1 MSMSFEFL
9 KEEYLESLEDVNKL
23 KSDFLYNPINFE
35 LLNYN
40 NYICKDIS
48 NFFKSKEK
56 CFILSGFIGSGK
68 SLILEHL
75 KKYIKPDVIVFKYN
89 FPEKFHLDDI
99 LLSFFDDIKYF
110 SKKGLIK
117 LQKNEIKSFVEKFNY
132 YFRSIKYP
140 IVVIL
145 DSCENAALDEKNF
158 EKTLDF
164 FVHLLSEKNQNIKII
179 FSTRNFNS
187 INLKNYGLN
196 YNSSIIKPFNID
208 SFNNYFRNK
217 KLSIFSLQKYDVF
230 NITRGHYFYFSKL
243 LSLSKILNKDFF
255 KLIEEFK
262 NQKDFL
268 LDFITSEYIK
278 LLSPDELK
286 FLYIMASIRYNF
298 TKNSFIK
305 LQFTNSDI
313 IEKLLNYE
321 ILNEDNNNI
330 YLKSY
335 FKLKILNKIESSKK
349 KEINDSII
357 KFYSN
362 QLELKPTE
370 RDIKISRATARSE
383 IEYHKGLLKESN
395 DLIEKRDSSIASN
408 YNSALNTKK
417 NIDMAY
423 WTYSKTVLSSWNKEN
438 KNSISDISIG
448 DKIKKQI
455 KEDKPEKVI
464 YINSLDNSNDVMP
477 FDENVLKLDDIVL
490 TEEEKELLRSKE
502 IKIGNEKKSISEVPA
517 KDENKNILSK
527 NNIEKL
533 LKFKEEF
540 IDTRDTTNKKN
551 DKNNQDNGKKIIEK
565 SLTYEEY
572 LNLAYK
578 FEKQYEYEDSLSVY
592 NLIIKNNI
600 ADNYIKK
607 SFVFTKIGK
616 IYEILN
622 DFERALYHL
631 NLAYEIY
638 LKNNDVK
645 KSLYI
650 LIEIGKIYKNTYR
663 TKEAKNIYIKI
674 LKTRNIPQNIT
685 IRVVL
690 DYYDIE
696 SDLDINKSLLEE
708 VNKSLKIENLS
719 ESNLVKEFYF
729 KYGLIL
735 DDLEKYDLA
744 LQMYLKSI
752 EYKEKDNKLFEFLS
766 AAYSNIAQI
775 YKIKRDEEKAIK
787 YFKLALKNDLEEK
800 NYDGA
805 YLSFSELA
813 KLYRKIDIK
822 IALNYYQKA
831 YEVANKIGNDFY
843 LIQTFIEIGD
853 IYYFKKNDQKAIAIY
868 LKAKKLMKKE
878 PENKD
883 LIENIDIRLND
894 LKVRLGK
901 VEYNRLVNNFGS

>member
-9 KEEYLESLEDVNKL
+9 KEEYLESLEDLNKL

-140 IVVIL
+140 IVIIL

-196 YNSSIIKPFNID
+196 YHSSIIKPFDID
-208 SFNNYFRNK
+208 YFNHYFRNK

-243 LSLSKILNKDFF
+243 FSLSKTLNKDFF

-278 LLSPDELK
+278 LLSLDELK
-286 FLYIMASIRYNF
+286 FLYLVASIRYNF
-298 TKNSFIK
+298 TKKIYIK
-305 LQFTNSDI
+305 LQFANSDL
-313 IEKLLNYE
+313 IEKLLKYE

-335 FKLKILNKIESSKK
+335 FKLKLLNKIEAQNK
-349 KEINDSII
+349 KEISDILI

-362 QLELKPTE
+362 QLELKPAE

-383 IEYHKGLLKESN
+383 IEYHKILLKECN
-395 DLIEKRDSSIASN
+395 ELIEKNTSSIVPN
-408 YNSALNTKK
+408 DNSALNTKK

-438 KNSISDISIG
+438 KGSISDISIE

-455 KEDKPEKVI
+455 KKDKPETII
-464 YINSLDNSNDVMP
+464 YVNSIDNSNDVKP
-477 FDENVLKLDDIVL
+477 LDENALTLDDIVL
-490 TEEEKELLRSKE
+490 TEEEKELLKSKE
-502 IKIGNEKKSISEVPA
+502 INIRSEKNSITEEA
-517 KDENKNILSK
+517 DREENKNILSK

-540 IDTRDTTNKKN
+540 IDSKDKI
-551 DKNNQDNGKKIIEK
+551 DKNNQDNGKEITEK
-565 SLTYEEY
+565 NLSYENY
-572 LNLAYK
+572 LDIAYK
-578 FEKQYEYEDSLSVY
+578 FEKKYEYQDSLSVY
-592 NLIIKNNI
+592 NLIIKNNL

-607 SFVFTKIGK
+607 SFVFAKIGK
-616 IYEILN
+616 VYEILN

-638 LKNNDVK
+638 LKNNDIK

-663 TKEAKNIYIKI
+663 IKEAKKIYIKI
-674 LKTRNIPQNIT
+674 LKTRNIPQNLT
-685 IRVVL
+685 LRVVL

-696 SDLDINKSLLEE
+696 SDLNINKSLFEE
-708 VNKSLKIENLS
+708 VNKSLDIESLS
-719 ESNLVKEFYF
+719 ENNLVKEFYF
-729 KYGLIL
+729 KYGLLL

-766 AAYSNIAQI
+766 AAYSNIGQL
-775 YKIKRDEEKAIK
+775 YKIKRDEENAIK
-787 YFKLALKNDLEEK
+787 YFKLALKNDLEDK

-822 IALNYYQKA
+822 IALSYYQRA
-831 YEVANKIGNDFY
+831 SEVANKMGNIFY

-853 IYYFKKNDQKAIAIY
+853 IYYFKKNDSNAIEMY
-868 LKAKKLMKKE
+868 LKAKKLIKKE
-878 PENKD
+878 AGNNEI
-883 LIENIDIRLND
+883 IENIDIRLND
-894 LKVRLGK
+894 LKVRLGN